1 MIEQV
6 IRLFTGF
13 DYGLRRD
20 SIILP
25 NQIVGRIAGIETVY
39 DARMLFFQLVE
50 DGYMKEKPSQPSKLG
65 TSLPG
70 WILTDKGWGGVFVH
84 DYCIESTGEYDT

>member
-50 DGYMKEKPSQPSKLG
+50 DG
-65 TSLPG
+65 
-70 WILTDKGWGGVFVH
+70 
-84 DYCIESTGEYDT
+84 